1 MKPKYKVGQLL
12 AWRGNSNSNTSLVR
26 IVEVADNRYF
36 LKIESSYR
44 KFSSYTTYNRP
55 IEQLDSYDNVSAYIE
70 PNKIWKE
77 LNEVQ
82 SRG

>member
-1 MKPKYKVGQLL
+1 MKYKVGQLL
-12 AWRGNSNSNTSLVR
+12 AWREFSTANVSLVR
-26 IVEVADNRYF
+26 IVEVCAERYF
-36 LKIESSYR
+36 FKIESSSR
-44 KFSSYTTYNRP
+44 MLSSVITYNRL

>member
-1 MKPKYKVGQLL
+1 MKYKVGQLL
-12 AWRGNSNSNTSLVR
+12 AWRETSTANISLVR
-26 IVEVADNRYF
+26 IVEAYDERYF
-36 LKIESSYR
+36 FKIESSSR
-44 KFSSYTTYNRP
+44 MLSSTITYNRL

-82 SRG
+82 SRR